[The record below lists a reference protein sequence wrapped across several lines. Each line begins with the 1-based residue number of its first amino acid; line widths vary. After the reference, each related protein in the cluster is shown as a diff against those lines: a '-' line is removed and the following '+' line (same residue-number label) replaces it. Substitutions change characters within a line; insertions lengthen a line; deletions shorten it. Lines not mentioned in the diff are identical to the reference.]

1 MSQRL
6 SARMSLSSDFRL
18 SLIWYW
24 LVSFSSRYLANTS
37 TWRASSITCVDA

>member
-6 SARMSLSSDFRL
+6 SARMSSSSDFRFVVDR
-18 SLIWYW
+18 YW
-24 LVSFSSRYLANTS
+24 LDSFSSRYRANTS